1 MDKTIR
7 FILLVL
13 IVLVILSSFSTLWF
27 FMEKEMLNVE
37 YTTLE
42 GLFKANVANMNKL
55 SKRTEALT
63 VENVSLKS
71 KVETVEEALAVL
83 ETKNKDLEFQ
93 CEAVLDEVDGM
104 NKELVRVRKG
114 KFFLE
119 KKLKHLTSKGFV
131 AKYKDI
137 KKENRFLKT
146 KMSGLEKSF
155 DKLKSVVAKKE
166 KQKEVRAEA
175 YHTPDEVE
183 LPPIILEGGP
193 RRLAKLTTAS
203 PFEHINKTLSSRGRV
218 VTINRQH
225 NFVVINLGRE
235 NGIETGNRF
244 SVHKGNNIVGYI
256 EVIQT
261 RNKIA
266 AADIKDVKKGSS
278 IEIDDIVV
286 KQ

>member
-7 FILLVL
+7 FILLAL
-13 IVLVILSSFSTLWF
+13 IILVVLSSFSTLWF
-27 FMEKEMLNVE
+27 FMEKEMLNTE
-37 YTTLE
+37 YTALE
-42 GLFKANVANMNKL
+42 GLFKANVANMGKL
-55 SKRTEALT
+55 SKRTAALSI
-63 VENVSLKS
+63 ENIGLKS
-71 KVETVEEALAVL
+71 KVETVEDELAVL
-83 ETKNKDLEFQ
+83 ESKNRNLEFQ
-93 CEAVLDEVDGM
+93 YESVLDEVDGL
-104 NKELVRVRKG
+104 NKKLVRVRKG

-119 KKLKHLTSKGFV
+119 KKLRHLTSKGFV

-137 KKENRFLKT
+137 KKENYFLKT

-203 PFEHINKTLSSRGRV
+203 PFEHINKTSGSRGRV

-235 NGIETGNRF
+235 NGVEAGNSF
-244 SVHKGNNIVGYI
+244 SVHKGNNIIGYI